1 MYRYNETIKILINKF
16 QELEKI
22 YVENI
27 DDYEGLPY
35 VFYESVFVKYILDK
49 VNSNDDDVLKEIF
62 SFVEDMFVKIV
73 LNSIIYSG
81 HTVSANVTFL
91 FNKKIPDKPI
101 QRQVGFLFYTERR
114 YGRCFCR
121 GFVRPYRQGGTDG
134 SEQTDGGGAC
144 PAAKNCASV
153 Y

>member
-16 QELEKI
+16 PELEKI

-62 SFVEDMFVKIV
+62 SFVEDMFVNGDDETKNLIGV
-73 LNSIIYSG
+73 AVVESLYYEENLKFKEI
-81 HTVSANVTFL
+81 
-91 FNKKIPDKPI
+91 I
-101 QRQVGFLFYTERR
+101 QRYFGELTKKSYEDCFKQYYIFRSHSLGVKDPCSSKFTVG
-114 YGRCFCR
+114 
-121 GFVRPYRQGGTDG
+121 
-134 SEQTDGGGAC
+134 
-144 PAAKNCASV
+144 N
-153 Y
+153 

>member
-16 QELEKI
+16 PELEKI

-62 SFVEDMFVKIV
+62 SFVEDMFVNGDDETKNLIGV
-73 LNSIIYSG
+73 AVVESLYYEENLKFKEI
-81 HTVSANVTFL
+81 
-91 FNKKIPDKPI
+91 I
-101 QRQVGFLFYTERR
+101 QRYFGELTKKSYED
-114 YGRCFCR
+114 CFKQYYIFR
-121 GFVRPYRQGGTDG
+121 SHSLG
-134 SEQTDGGGAC
+134 
-144 PAAKNCASV
+144 
-153 Y
+153 

>member
-16 QELEKI
+16 PELEKI

-62 SFVEDMFVKIV
+62 SFVEDMFVNGDDETKNLIGVAVVESLYHEENLKFKEV
-73 LNSIIYSG
+73 LQRYFG
-81 HTVSANVTFL
+81 ELT
-91 FNKKIPDKPI
+91 KKSYED
-101 QRQVGFLFYTERR
+101 
-114 YGRCFCR
+114 CF
-121 GFVRPYRQGGTDG
+121 
-134 SEQTDGGGAC
+134 
-144 PAAKNCASV
+144 K
-153 Y
+153 